1 MRRNLTYKIK
11 HINVSF
17 FLENANTFLT
27 NVTMLKVHFATVA
40 ISLSLRTTTGC
51 EIISVLTFIYYKRC
65 CYSCYLCGLIMTRRL
80 LIVQTQLVYKSYDK
94 RVNLWYIYIV
104 MMISAVCFINFKN
117 IGSFSGESRKL
128 TFL

>member
-1 MRRNLTYKIK
+1 
-11 HINVSF
+11 
-17 FLENANTFLT
+17 
-27 NVTMLKVHFATVA
+27 
-40 ISLSLRTTTGC
+40 
-51 EIISVLTFIYYKRC
+51 
-65 CYSCYLCGLIMTRRL
+65 MTRRL